1 MDYYNLPLNTSGAQL
16 RQTLEADFGGRLRR
30 HFGGRGPVPSVV
42 RRGGPDRFGGP
53 NKAILPRSGGAFL
66 PLRARRVSLPPAARP
81 HRPGGRARDQAKEG
95 LDRNS

>member
-53 NKAILPRSGGAFL
+53 NKAILPRSGGGRFSLSARAVSPSHPRRAL
-66 PLRARRVSLPPAARP
+66 IAGQGEPGPLLIY
-81 HRPGGRARDQAKEG
+81 G
-95 LDRNS
+95 LLKL